1 MRCAAAPW
9 PRRGNKSSLGLWL
22 EGAPWCCAYGSSCAR
37 IRHCLAAAR
46 YCSSV
51 NQEPEHQTGLLPDG
65 LSPDER
71 YRAAPCLSLCQYKYI
86 IEMEEVLEWDEIAF
100 RSIETQPVSTYGRL
114 VGPGGACK
122 RGYMLYDTYQAHS
135 DVLAPIRLTAE
146 FFRGVLIQ

>member
-65 LSPDER
+65 LSPDE
-71 YRAAPCLSLCQYKYI
+71 L
-86 IEMEEVLEWDEIAF
+86 
-100 RSIETQPVSTYGRL
+100 
-114 VGPGGACK
+114 
-122 RGYMLYDTYQAHS
+122 
-135 DVLAPIRLTAE
+135 
-146 FFRGVLIQ
+146 FRGVLIQPWPVIKDTPLVRGAAAAMELLSNAGMSHDRPHFGISFVEID